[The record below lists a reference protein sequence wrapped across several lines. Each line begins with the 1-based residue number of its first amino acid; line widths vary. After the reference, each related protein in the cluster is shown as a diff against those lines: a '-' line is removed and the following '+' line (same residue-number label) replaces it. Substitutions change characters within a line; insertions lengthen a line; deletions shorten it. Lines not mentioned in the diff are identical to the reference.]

1 MGVVISFRKDEL
13 SADDVIRYF
22 FHEIN
27 EKHQL
32 DLSLS
37 DPRIKPHLPALRSLA
52 DVYIHTATNEVTGI
66 PDQYQKPLIKEL
78 NLLRARFLAE
88 TVLGIL
94 ASENI
99 VHIKTDSDQT

>member
-1 MGVVISFRKDEL
+1 MGVVINFRRDEL
-13 SADDVIRYF
+13 SAEDVIRYF

-27 EKHQL
+27 QKHQL

-37 DPRIKPHLPALRSLA
+37 DPRIKPHLPALKSLA
-52 DVYIHTATNEVTGI
+52 DVYIHTATNEVSGI
-66 PDQYQKPLIKEL
+66 PEQLQKPLIKEL
-78 NLLRARFLAE
+78 NLMRARFLAE

-99 VHIKTDSDQT
+99 VHIKPETKD